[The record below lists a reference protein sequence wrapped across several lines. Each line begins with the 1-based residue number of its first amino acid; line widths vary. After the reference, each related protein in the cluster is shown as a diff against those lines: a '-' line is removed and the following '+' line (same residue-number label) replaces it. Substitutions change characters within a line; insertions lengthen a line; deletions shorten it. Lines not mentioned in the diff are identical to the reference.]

1 MSLLSKIRKIP
12 PLIRD
17 EGWLGALVTMVRWF
31 WGRLTGVPVLIGA
44 SAEPMPAPP
53 PPPPPPPP
61 LPPPKIDIFR
71 LYDFIAPPVADT
83 PQAFRVDSGTINWV
97 IPSFE
102 IGSGGHLNI
111 FRMIW
116 GLEKLGFR
124 SRIHIVGECRYPDG
138 EAARAVIIKHF
149 VPLAASVEIG
159 EETLLPA
166 EFTMATS
173 WTTAYT
179 VRRFGRTLHKLYFIQ
194 DMEPWFTARGSEY
207 VFAEATYNFGFTG
220 ITAGDWLA
228 GLMKEKYGMRAYP
241 FGFSCEHEMYHARP
255 RQPGPRKVFFYARH
269 VTPRRGFELG
279 MLALKRVHELLPDVE
294 FLLAGWDMS
303 AYEIPFPHVDA
314 GVAALDDL
322 PGLYAQCDVA
332 LVISLTNLSLL
343 PLEIMA
349 CGCPV
354 VSNHGPNVEWLLK
367 DRENAILAAPLPEA
381 LAEALIEMLEN
392 RSLNEQITRN
402 GLDFVSRTS
411 WDTEALRVSGYL
423 EAIREENV

>member
-1 MSLLSKIRKIP
+1 MSLLSKIRKIK
-12 PLIRD
+12 PLIQD
-17 EGWLGALVTMVRWF
+17 EGWLGALTTIIRWF
-31 WGRLTGVPVLIGA
+31 WGRLTGIPVQVGA
-44 SAEPMPAPP
+44 PVEPLPEPP

-61 LPPPKIDIFR
+61 PKIDIFQ
-71 LYDFIAPPVADT
+71 LYAFVEPPASAN
-83 PQAFRVDSGTINWV
+83 PAEFLFEPGTMNWV

-124 SRIHIVGECRYPDG
+124 SCIHIVGECRYPSG
-138 EAARAVIIKHF
+138 EAAREVIIKHF
-149 VPLAASVEIG
+149 VPLAAEVKIG
-159 EETLLPA
+159 EDTLLPA

-173 WTTAYT
+173 WMTAYT
-179 VRRFGRTLHKLYFIQ
+179 VRRFAQTRHKLYFIQ
-194 DMEPWFTARGSEY
+194 DMEPWFTAVGSEY
-207 VFAEATYNFGFTG
+207 VFSEATYNFGLTG
-220 ITAGDWLA
+220 ITAGAWLA
-228 GLMKEKYGMRAYP
+228 DLMQEKYGMRAYP
-241 FGFSCEHEMYHARP
+241 FGFSCEHELYHSRP
-255 RQPGPRKVFFYARH
+255 RQSGPRKVFFYARH

-279 MLALKRVHELLPDVE
+279 MLALKRVHERLPDVE

-303 AYEIPFPHVDA
+303 AYAIPFPHVDA

-322 PGLYAQCDVA
+322 PGLYAQCDAA

-354 VSNHGPNVEWLLK
+354 VSNRGPNVEWLLK
-367 DRENAILAAPLPEA
+367 DRDNAILADPLPET
-381 LAEALIEMLEN
+381 LAEALIELLEN

-402 GLDFVSRTS
+402 GLTFVAGTS
-411 WDTEALRVSGYL
+411 WDTEARKVGGYL
-423 EAIREENV
+423 EAIREEYV